1 MILGFLSSSKSMAKQ
16 QKLDSISTQTTER
29 TAKETTTIIR
39 TIKGRTSTRRRGRG
53 RGRGGRGG
61 RGGKR

>member
-16 QKLDSISTQTTER
+16 QKLDSISTQTAER
-29 TAKETTTIIR
+29 TAEETTTIIR

-61 RGGKR
+61 KR

>member
-1 MILGFLSSSKSMAKQ
+1 MAKQ

-29 TAKETTTIIR
+29 TAEETTTIIR

-61 RGGKR
+61 KR

>member
-16 QKLDSISTQTTER
+16 RKLDSISTQTVER
-29 TAKETTTIIR
+29 TAEETTAIIR
-39 TIKGRTSTRRRGRG
+39 TIKGRTSTRRSRRE
-53 RGRGGRGG
+53 RG

>member
-16 QKLDSISTQTTER
+16 RKLDSISTQTAER
-29 TAKETTTIIR
+29 TAEETTAIIR
-39 TIKGRTSTRRRGRG
+39 TIKGRTSTRRSRRE
-53 RGRGGRGG
+53 RG